1 MRYDIQIAKIK
12 DENSNLL
19 GYAEVTLGGSF
30 TIRGIKIMNGSNGP
44 FVSMPNYKSS
54 KTDEDGRAVY
64 KDICH
69 AANGDF
75 RNELVSNILSA
86 YLGKHSP
93 EISKVTCT
101 CLEDKGNLKA
111 IADVVFN
118 DSFVVKGVK
127 IMEGSDGTFVSMPN
141 YKISRDGNDEFRDVC
156 NPVTKDFYEQFTNT
170 VLESYEAA
178 KSGENTKT
186 FAVSQNLPRYNVS
199 IHKMKDND
207 SNVLA
212 YAELS
217 IGGSFVIKGI
227 KIMDGPN
234 GAFVSMPNYK
244 SNKVDENGGAIYQDV
259 CFPITKEAREK
270 IFSNILSAYDGS
282 KKPQITDVKCT
293 CLEDKDNLKAIA
305 SVTFDKSFT
314 VEGVKVMEGSNGSF
328 ISMPNYKVSKDGND
342 EFRDICFPVTS
353 EFRNEFNNA
362 VMNKYDEVRD
372 KSINVDPEFQRASGK
387 SR

>member
-118 DSFVVKGVK
+118 DSFVVKGGK
-127 IMEGSDGTFVSMPN
+127 N
-141 YKISRDGNDEFRDVC
+141 YGR
-156 NPVTKDFYEQFTNT
+156 Q
-170 VLESYEAA
+170 
-178 KSGENTKT
+178 
-186 FAVSQNLPRYNVS
+186 
-199 IHKMKDND
+199 
-207 SNVLA
+207 
-212 YAELS
+212 
-217 IGGSFVIKGI
+217 
-227 KIMDGPN
+227 
-234 GAFVSMPNYK
+234 
-244 SNKVDENGGAIYQDV
+244 
-259 CFPITKEAREK
+259 
-270 IFSNILSAYDGS
+270 
-282 KKPQITDVKCT
+282 
-293 CLEDKDNLKAIA
+293 
-305 SVTFDKSFT
+305 
-314 VEGVKVMEGSNGSF
+314 
-328 ISMPNYKVSKDGND
+328 
-342 EFRDICFPVTS
+342 
-353 EFRNEFNNA
+353 
-362 VMNKYDEVRD
+362 
-372 KSINVDPEFQRASGK
+372 
-387 SR
+387 

>member
-244 SNKVDENGGAIYQDV
+244 SNKVDENGGAI
-259 CFPITKEAREK
+259 
-270 IFSNILSAYDGS
+270 
-282 KKPQITDVKCT
+282 
-293 CLEDKDNLKAIA
+293 
-305 SVTFDKSFT
+305 
-314 VEGVKVMEGSNGSF
+314 
-328 ISMPNYKVSKDGND
+328 
-342 EFRDICFPVTS
+342 
-353 EFRNEFNNA
+353 
-362 VMNKYDEVRD
+362 
-372 KSINVDPEFQRASGK
+372 
-387 SR
+387 